1 MKKKQA
7 RRNPPWSRDELIL
20 ALDLYLRYSGLAP
33 GTSSIEIQELSY
45 ILKRLN
51 SILGGVGSK
60 NYRNPNSVYMKLM
73 NFRRLD
79 PAFISK
85 GKLGLRRG
93 GKDDEVVWKEF
104 SNDPGRCRQ
113 IALAIVEVVS
123 SETEHLSLESEA
135 EGISEAEE
143 GRILTRVHR
152 IRERKRELVEEKK
165 KRFAIK
171 NGRLFC
177 EVCGFDFEKVYGEG
191 GKGLIEC
198 HHIRPVHTLRPGE
211 KTRLEDLVLICPNCH
226 RLIHSRKPWFTLNEL
241 GELPGVKELRKRHE
255 LGL

>member
-7 RRNPPWSRDELIL
+7 SRNPPWNRDELIL
-20 ALDLYLRYSGLAP
+20 ALDLYLRYSGLAR
-33 GTSSIEIQELSY
+33 GGSSIEIQELSDT
-45 ILKRLN
+45 LKRLN
-51 SILGGVGSK
+51 SILGGKGRK

-104 SNDPGRCRQ
+104 SDDPERCRQ
-113 IALAIVEVVS
+113 VARAIRDAISSRTEDLLVTSEEEGVV
-123 SETEHLSLESEA
+123 
-135 EGISEAEE
+135 EAEE
-143 GRILTRVHR
+143 GRLLTRIHR
-152 IRERKRELVEEKK
+152 TRERNRKLVEEKK

-198 HHIRPVHTLRPGE
+198 HHIRPIHTLRPGE

-226 RLIHSRKPWFTLNEL
+226 RLIHSRKPWFTLKEL